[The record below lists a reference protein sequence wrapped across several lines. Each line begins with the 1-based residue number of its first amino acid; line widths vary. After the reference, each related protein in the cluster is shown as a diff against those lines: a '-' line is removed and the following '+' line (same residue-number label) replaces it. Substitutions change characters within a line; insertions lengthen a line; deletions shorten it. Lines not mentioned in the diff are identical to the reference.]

1 MARTF
6 GSRSRTTTLA
16 INQVRILELI
26 KQFDLWIYKSTST
39 VDFDFTK
46 SESSLLKNHSSASTT
61 YSLFTGRVRNEYT

>member
-1 MARTF
+1 MARTT

-46 SESSLLKNHSSASTT
+46 SESLVNLNYILTLYRT
-61 YSLFTGRVRNEYT
+61 